1 MEYEAVDD
9 GVMAKIV
16 VPEGTNDVAV
26 NQLIAV
32 MAQEGEDVKAA
43 AAAAA
48 SAPAK
53 AAQRRSPLN
62 PTFSPS
68 GRRSCPAS
76 RRALDICSSCPKR
89 RSLRRRRKRRALPLP
104 RGERVGVRGFG
115 PTVMAPAPRHQQ
127 NLFFTLGA
135 TPGERRE
142 HRSRPHPRHRPAR
155 PRHRPR
161 RRGGKIGPRLARAGR
176 GARQRTARRAVDVGP
191 ADPRAL
197 RRRQLRFRAA
207 RRHAPH
213 HCATTHGVGA
223 DHSAFLPDHRLRH
236 RQAPRGARGDQRRRR
251 PRTRTAS
258 RPTSFRSTISSS
270 RRWRS
275 PCSACRTPT

>member
-43 AAAAA
+43 AASAA

-53 AAQRRSPLN
+53 APSAGAPSTPPSP
-62 PTFSPS
+62 
-68 GRRSCPAS
+68 
-76 RRALDICSSCPKR
+76 
-89 RSLRRRRKRRALPLP
+89 P
-104 RGERVGVRGFG
+104 RGEGAAQQAAAPSTSAPAQKEAKSPPPPQAPRAPSPQRGEGGGEGVRTNGHGAGTGTNRIFSSPLARRLAKDAGIELNRIQGTG
-115 PTVMAPAPRHQQ
+115 PHGRVIARDVEAARSGQGLRAPA
-127 NLFFTLGA
+127 A
-135 TPGERRE
+135 A
-142 HRSRPHPRHRPAR
+142 PASA
-155 PRHRPR
+155 P
-161 RRGGKIGPRLARAGR
+161 LD
-176 GARQRTARRAVDVGP
+176 RAVDVGP

-213 HCATTHGVGA
+213 HCATTHRVGA

-236 RQAPRGARGDQRRRR
+236 RQASRGARGDQRLGAQ
-251 PRTRTAS
+251 RTRTAS

-270 RRWRS
+270 RRWRWR
-275 PCSACRTPT
+275 CSACRTPT